1 MNGSLPFA
9 ALRVCQIHTVPVTV
23 RTATPGRHRV
33 FTGSRVLREG
43 RRRYGYSSGNGR
55 ERSGRCVVRV
65 IGRQSERGS
74 IKGDRDVIQNRV
86 EGIGYGYPV
95 RRDSRDIAA
104 VLYDERIGHLSVLND
119 G

>member
-1 MNGSLPFA
+1 M
-9 ALRVCQIHTVPVTV
+9 

-33 FTGSRVLREG
+33 FTGSAFCAKVAAGTVILPER
-43 RRRYGYSSGNGR
+43 GR
-55 ERSGRCVVRV
+55 ERSGRCVIRV